1 MIKKI
6 FWLQSAFLALITV
19 LISCSTN
26 DIPVVPPADEV
37 EEQLQK
43 MTLREKV
50 GQLFFVRPEALD
62 TTIHWKAYAD
72 LPAFELQAVNKCM
85 KGVNEKYP
93 VGGIILYAW
102 NIKDEAQLKQ
112 FMSQLKALNGQ
123 PLMCIDEEEAVWH
136 VSPTMRTST

>member
-1 MIKKI
+1 MLKK
-6 FWLQSAFLALITV
+6 FYWFQSAFLALITV
-19 LISCSTN
+19 LTSCSTN

-62 TTIHWKAYAD
+62 TTIHWNTFDD
-72 LPAFELQAVNKCM
+72 LMPLELQEVNDCM

-102 NIKDEAQLKQ
+102 NI
-112 FMSQLKALNGQ
+112 
-123 PLMCIDEEEAVWH
+123 DEETQLARINQSVRLILALKLG
-136 VSPTMRTST
+136 MR